1 MFTPLGGALPV
12 EVHAPTLS
20 KNPDLSIKNI
30 PTSCGRQDVCWRL
43 EQERHRPRRKPLFT
57 ILQHWGLRGVSG
69 GLSTLG
75 QHTRPAQCKTQEGRG
90 SMWGTHNLSPKINP
104 PQKTPIPTSFRIRP
118 AIVSTP
124 QPPRYLILLRLLPS
138 FGRHKG
144 QRISNTKYLEK
155 KDGPR

>member
-1 MFTPLGGALPV
+1 
-12 EVHAPTLS
+12 
-20 KNPDLSIKNI
+20 
-30 PTSCGRQDVCWRL
+30 
-43 EQERHRPRRKPLFT
+43 
-57 ILQHWGLRGVSG
+57 
-69 GLSTLG
+69 
-75 QHTRPAQCKTQEGRG
+75 
-90 SMWGTHNLSPKINP
+90 MWGTHNLSPKINP